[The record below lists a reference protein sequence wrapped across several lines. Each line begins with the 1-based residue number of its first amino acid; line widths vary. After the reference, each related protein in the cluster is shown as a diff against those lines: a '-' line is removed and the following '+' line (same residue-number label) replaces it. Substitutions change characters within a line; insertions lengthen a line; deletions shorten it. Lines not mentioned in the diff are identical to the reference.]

1 MRQHMH
7 PPEHSVYIAED
18 EPLARAALSAMFQAL
33 PGWNLI
39 GAADNGRQAL
49 QECLQRAP
57 DLLVTDIRMP
67 LLDGLE
73 LVAALRAEMPQLHVV
88 FITAHDQHAVTAF
101 RLAAVDYLLKPV
113 ANAEFDTCMER
124 VAESLRQRHT
134 LQKLQAL
141 GEPLDTLLRQRRDS
155 LRHLVVR
162 SIGRID
168 IVPLT
173 EVIALHADGNYVD
186 VITARR
192 SFVHRET
199 IKSLL
204 DRLDPT
210 AFIQVHRSAIVALAH
225 VRGIDRAVSG
235 NQVLLDND
243 QAVPVA
249 TRYLLAL
256 EAALGLR

>member
-1 MRQHMH
+1 MH
-7 PPEHSVYIAED
+7 PPEYAVYIAED
-18 EPLARAALSAMFQAL
+18 EPLARAALAAMFQGL
-33 PGWNLI
+33 PGWKLI
-39 GAADNGRQAL
+39 GAADNGRRAL
-49 QECLQRAP
+49 QECLQQPP

-73 LVAALRAEMPQLHVV
+73 LVAELRAELPHLHVV

-113 ANAEFDTCMER
+113 TRLEFDTCMAR
-124 VAESLRQRHT
+124 VAESLRQQQT
-134 LQKLQAL
+134 LQQLDAI
-141 GEPLDTLLRQRRDS
+141 GTPLDTLLRERRDG

-168 IVPLT
+168 IVPLS
-173 EVIALHADGNYVD
+173 EIIALHADGNYVD
-186 VITARR
+186 ITTARR

-225 VRGIDRAVSG
+225 VRGIDRGASG
-235 NQVLLDND
+235 NRVLLDNGHV
-243 QAVPVA
+243 VPVA
-249 TRYLLAL
+249 ARYLPVL
-256 EAALGLR
+256 EKALGNQ